1 MKELGL
7 QSILKAHDLATISN
21 GPLQY
26 LQKRSSSQVSG
37 SSFSGNLSIQ
47 FDHSTYDA
55 MICSENRFELRVKA
69 ACFVNT
75 GVGTSDASPLG
86 AAVTGANSVNAAV
99 APNGTRL
106 AISKNWALSC
116 FNNISHVSQ
125 GVQVQNVQYPA
136 IVSTAVKQAFGSAA
150 KGRRGQSASLC
161 PAYEMTRLKIGNVAT
176 AEGTKQLSYDSAT
189 GELNYSSGEYLNS
202 VNQPFL
208 YDGNASLQFDAPMM
222 LFAPVII
229 PGSCSHTVT
238 LTVDSNFRN
247 YLFDTPAEWE
257 FNTTTIYPSVAA
269 AKAASIVGTVTV
281 GDAFYGI
288 EIDDFS
294 LWVATLRVLPI
305 ERPIRMAYTDF
316 FWYTFTLNA
325 ATSQFNV
332 IVPEGVSKLLMFFLS
347 STRGKSGT
355 AGLASSSCTN
365 FNTGVAAANNAML
378 NCKSL
383 QVRVGST
390 QYPLIQYTMARQ
402 TCDITTG
409 AGSIAIDNERA
420 YEDFLFGSC
429 NGIDRAGPTMDLSQ
443 WMQQKIFCFDLLSDG
458 LRPTQSIEVQYIAN
472 SGTAFNLTDIA
483 IVGII
488 KREIVAELQ
497 PSGSVSLTQPVAV
510 PF

>member
-7 QSILKAHDLATISN
+7 QSVLKAHDLATIAN

-69 ACFVNT
+69 AAFVNS

-86 AAVTGANSVNAAV
+86 AAVTGANSAAV
-99 APNGTRL
+99 TAGTRL

-125 GVQVQNVQYPA
+125 GVQIQNVQYPA

-150 KGRRGQSASLC
+150 KTRRGQSASLC
-161 PAYEMTRLKIGNVAT
+161 PAYEMKRLAIGNVAT
-176 AEGTKQLSYDSAT
+176 AEGTKQLSYDSSVT
-189 GELNYSSGEYLNS
+189 GGLNYSSGEYLNA

-222 LFAPVII
+222 IFAPVII
-229 PGSCSHTVT
+229 PGACSHTIT

-257 FNTTTIYPSVAA
+257 FNTSTIYSSVAA
-269 AKAASIVGTVTV
+269 AKAASIGVGAVV

-305 ERPIRMAYTDF
+305 ERPIKLSYCDY

-325 ATSQFNV
+325 ATCQWNV
-332 IVPEGVSKLLMFFLS
+332 VIPEGVSKLLMFFLS
-347 STRGKSGT
+347 SSRGKSGT
-355 AGLASSSCTN
+355 AGNASSSCTN
-365 FNTGVAAANNAML
+365 FNTGVTSTDNAML

-390 QYPLIQYTMARQ
+390 QYPLIQYTMAKQ
-402 TCDITTG
+402 TCDITSG
-409 AGSIAIDNERA
+409 AGSIGTDNERA
-420 YEDFLFGSC
+420 YEDFLLGSC
-429 NGIDRAGPTMDLSQ
+429 NGIDRAGPVMDLSQ
-443 WMQQKIFCFDLLSDG
+443 WMQQKLFCFDLLSDG

-472 SGTAFNLTDIA
+472 SGTNFNYTDVA

-488 KREIVAELQ
+488 KREIIAELQ